1 MLTVKELENEVAR
14 LPREELARFRAWFD
28 EFDAQTWDRQFE
40 TDANSGKLDQLADS
54 AIADFRIGKHR
65 EL

>member
-14 LPREELARFRAWFD
+14 LSREELARFRAWFD
-28 EFDAQTWDRQFE
+28 EFDAQAWDRQFE
-40 TDANSGKLDQLADS
+40 SDAKSGKLDRLADS
-54 AIADFRIGKHR
+54 AIAEYRSGKHR